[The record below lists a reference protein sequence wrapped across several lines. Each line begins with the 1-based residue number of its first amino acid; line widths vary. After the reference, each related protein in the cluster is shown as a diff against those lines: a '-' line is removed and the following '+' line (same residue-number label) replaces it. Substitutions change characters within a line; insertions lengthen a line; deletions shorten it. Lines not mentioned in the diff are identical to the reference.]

1 MGTTRNGIVPIHR
14 QENAKKNQK
23 RFHRVRLFCLTILK
37 QLLFYKQNSGSEC
50 DAIALTLLCGLTMGC
65 FAAETIY
72 RGDSKQPKDVI
83 CYYQG
88 GKFYSDAARKQIL
101 YSHPGNMVAKGTPTA
116 SPSNSIFRL
125 MGNRIY
131 KGFSIDR
138 KDCFATLLETKRQR
152 GNVLEAIIYD
162 GFVTFKNTEEKHEAG
177 GITIL
182 TQHTVLGL
190 KDKEI
195 PGKVLYTIKNNKIYR
210 GASTNAKDCL
220 LTYTGSFP
228 SSRLLFMAI
237 ELAK

>member
-1 MGTTRNGIVPIHR
+1 MGTIRNGIVPIHR
-14 QENAKKNQK
+14 RENAKKNQK

-50 DAIALTLLCGLTMGC
+50 DVRVLVKARCSNNHTHWREKMKKTIALALLCGLTMGC

-162 GFVTFKNTEEKHEAG
+162 GFVTFKNTEEKREAG
-177 GITIL
+177 I
-182 TQHTVLGL
+182 
-190 KDKEI
+190 KEE
-195 PGKVLYTIKNNKIYR
+195 KVYSGR
-210 GASTNAKDCL
+210 R
-220 LTYTGSFP
+220 
-228 SSRLLFMAI
+228 RLI
-237 ELAK
+237 

>member
-1 MGTTRNGIVPIHR
+1 M
-14 QENAKKNQK
+14 
-23 RFHRVRLFCLTILK
+23 
-37 QLLFYKQNSGSEC
+37 
-50 DAIALTLLCGLTMGC
+50 LCGLTMGC

-162 GFVTFKNTEEKHEAG
+162 GFVTFKNTEEKREAG

-190 KDKEI
+190 RTRKSPARCFTPSKTTR
-195 PGKVLYTIKNNKIYR
+195 YTAALPPTPR
-210 GASTNAKDCL
+210 TVC
-220 LTYTGSFP
+220 
-228 SSRLLFMAI
+228 
-237 ELAK
+237 

>member
-1 MGTTRNGIVPIHR
+1 M
-14 QENAKKNQK
+14 K
-23 RFHRVRLFCLTILK
+23 
-37 QLLFYKQNSGSEC
+37 
-50 DAIALTLLCGLTMGC
+50 
-65 FAAETIY
+65 
-72 RGDSKQPKDVI
+72 
-83 CYYQG
+83 
-88 GKFYSDAARKQIL
+88 
-101 YSHPGNMVAKGTPTA
+101 
-116 SPSNSIFRL
+116 PS
-125 MGNRIY
+125 Y
-131 KGFSIDR
+131 
-138 KDCFATLLETKRQR
+138 T
-152 GNVLEAIIYD
+152 
-162 GFVTFKNTEEKHEAG
+162 NTEEKREAG